1 VQLLDAF
8 VWDDVSLNSRN
19 RKRCVREYIRFIELS
34 ISFGIT
40 EEHKTLEWHMLL
52 PEVIPNYQF
61 KFQFRLMFS
70 VT

>member
-8 VWDDVSLNSRN
+8 VWDDVSLNSRK
-19 RKRCVREYIRFIELS
+19 RKRCVSEYIRFIELS

-40 EEHKTLEWHMLL
+40 EEYKTLEWHMLL

-61 KFQFRLMFS
+61 KFQF
-70 VT
+70 